1 MLKNKLLIEDISDTC
16 TACGSCI
23 NICPKQC
30 LTMEYD
36 EEGFLYPYVDRDKC
50 ITCHACELNC
60 HVINPP
66 KQTFEKA
73 SDIYYAGWHN
83 DESIRENS
91 SSGGA
96 FTLFAEYILANGG
109 IVFASRYNG
118 ERERLEFADTDHY
131 PLSAFRK
138 SRYIESN
145 TLTVFNSVKE
155 EVLKG
160 RFVLFCGTPCQI
172 SGLVKFLRKKPENL
186 LLMDF
191 ICHGVPSNYL
201 FTLYKRQFERK
212 DKITNVDFRYKNF
225 KRNLGWHQ
233 LNLRLEFANQSEKII
248 PEKKCSNYRL
258 FFTNTLLRKSC
269 YKCSYLE
276 KKLSDITIADFWGVL
291 NVDNIIDDNKGISL
305 LILHTEQIIEFF
317 NKVRSNGIFYEL
329 QEDSIQYAFKNRA
342 ESYSLK
348 ARSEAAAK
356 VKYYG
361 YLPYLKK
368 MYGRQILINNIKD
381 FVKWILKR

>member
-1 MLKNKLLIEDISDTC
+1 MLRDKLLIENISDAC
-16 TACGSCI
+16 TACGACI

-36 EEGFLYPYVDRDKC
+36 EEGFLYPQVDINKC
-50 ITCHACELNC
+50 VTCHACELTC

-66 KQTFEKA
+66 QKALEKVN
-73 SDIYYAGWHN
+73 DIYYAGWHK

-131 PLSAFRK
+131 PLSDFRK

-145 TLTVFNSVKE
+145 TLTVFKSVKDE
-155 EVLKG
+155 IRKG
-160 RFVLFCGTPCQI
+160 RLVLFCGTPCQI
-172 SGLVKFLRKKPENL
+172 SGLVKFLRNKPENL

-212 DKITNVDFRYKNF
+212 SKITNVDFRYKNF
-225 KRNLGWHQ
+225 KQNLGWHQ
-233 LNLRLEFANQSEKII
+233 LNLRLEFADHSEKII
-248 PEKKCSNYRL
+248 PDRKSSNYKL

-276 KKLSDITIADFWGVL
+276 KRLSDITIADFWGVL
-291 NVDNIIDDNKGISL
+291 NVDNIVDDNKGVSL
-305 LILHTEQIIEFF
+305 LVLHTERMKEFF
-317 NKVRSNGIFYEL
+317 NKVRNNGIFYEV
-329 QEDSIQYAFKNRA
+329 QEDSVQYAFKNR
-342 ESYSLK
+342 EKSYSLE
-348 ARSEAAAK
+348 ARNETVAK
-356 VKYYG
+356 VKRYG
-361 YLPYLKK
+361 YLSYLKK

-381 FVKWILKR
+381 LIKWILRR